1 MPEQFVFVAI
11 DREKWFYETIDREI
25 LDSLYTR
32 TAFVMF
38 VPTSG
43 GEALALLVVNL

>member
-1 MPEQFVFVAI
+1 MK
-11 DREKWFYETIDREI
+11 RSTEKI